1 MWCLKKIMQNGVLKI
16 VSKRWAK
23 KTKDEILMST
33 QVYDNLKVDF
43 LSLHFQGY
51 MKWFDDKRKECIAEN
66 HFTQEKND
74 EIPYSCL

>member
-1 MWCLKKIMQNGVLKI
+1 MQNGVLKI

-23 KTKDEILMST
+23 KTKDEILMSI

-51 MKWFDDKRKECIAEN
+51 MK
-66 HFTQEKND
+66 
-74 EIPYSCL
+74 